1 MIRRDYILRMIE
13 KIVQVLMGIR
23 EKMSE
28 HNEVEAEQMLDQVFR
43 ELVGLGP
50 LEVSRLSEMELLA
63 LLMKDDP
70 TQVLREK
77 SLLLVALL
85 EEAARLR
92 AAQGHTA
99 ESQACR
105 IKALDLLL
113 SIQLQDVDLE
123 LPAFVPRIGAMHD
136 ELSEAGLQLPL
147 RTLAALWR
155 HYERT
160 GAYARAEDVLFTLLE
175 DEPDNPALRSE
186 ARAFYERL
194 LRQSDASLEAGNLP
208 RKEVEAGLAELVT
221 RAPTG

>member
-13 KIVQVLMGIR
+13 KIVQVLMGVR

-92 AAQGHTA
+92 TAQGKSE
-99 ESQACR
+99 ESETCR

-136 ELSEAGLQLPL
+136 ELSEAGVTLPL

-155 HYERT
+155 QYERT
-160 GAYARAEDVLFTLLE
+160 GAFARAEDVLFKLLE
-175 DEPDNPALRSE
+175 AEPENTALHSE
-186 ARAFYERL
+186 GRAFYERL
-194 LRQSDASLEAGNLP
+194 LRESDASLEAGNLP
-208 RKEVEAGLAELVT
+208 RKEVEAGLAELGT
-221 RAPTG
+221 RMPIG